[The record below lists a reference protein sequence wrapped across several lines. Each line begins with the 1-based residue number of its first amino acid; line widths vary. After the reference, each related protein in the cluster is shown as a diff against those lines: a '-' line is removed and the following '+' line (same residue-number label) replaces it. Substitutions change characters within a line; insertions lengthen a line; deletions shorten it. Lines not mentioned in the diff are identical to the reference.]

1 MKFQIQ
7 TTGNYDLKN
16 LTESVQKIV
25 AESKVESGV
34 ATIFA
39 QHTTVGLTLMEW
51 EDGTQKDL
59 VAALERI
66 APQKGD
72 YHHAKWN
79 DGNGAAHVKSAL
91 FPPSISIPIE
101 AGKLNLGTWQNLVLI
116 DFDIRPRE
124 RTVVVSI
131 FDYCFSAKRY

>member
-7 TTGNYDLKN
+7 TAGNYDLIN
-16 LTESVQKIV
+16 LTDRVAQLV
-25 AESKVESGV
+25 AESKIESGV
-34 ATIFA
+34 AIIFA

-51 EDGTQKDL
+51 EEGTQRDL
-59 VAALERI
+59 VAALEKI

-72 YHHAKWN
+72 YFHAKWN

-101 AGKLNLGTWQNLVLI
+101 ENRLALGTWQNLVLI
-116 DFDIRPRE
+116 DFDIKPRE
-124 RTVVVSI
+124 RTVVVKI
-131 FDYCFSAKRY
+131 F